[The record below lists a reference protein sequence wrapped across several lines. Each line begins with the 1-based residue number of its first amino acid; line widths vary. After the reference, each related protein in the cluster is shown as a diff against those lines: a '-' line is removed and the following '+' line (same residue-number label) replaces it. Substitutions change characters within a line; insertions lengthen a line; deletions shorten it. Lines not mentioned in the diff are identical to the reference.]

1 MAYFEMEK
9 NSLVLHT
16 IFLFA
21 MSFVRS
27 VLSKPTRF
35 VTQDLHFKYKNN
47 RFFCNI
53 LNHDNRKSVK
63 ICFLA
68 KSILRAKFKQSIKFL
83 GRQ

>member
-1 MAYFEMEK
+1 MAYFEME

-16 IFLFA
+16 AFLFA

-35 VTQDLHFKYKNN
+35 VTQDIHFKYKNN

-53 LNHDNRKSVK
+53 LSCDNRKSVK
-63 ICFLA
+63 SCFLA
-68 KSILRAKFKQSIKFL
+68 KSTLRAKF
-83 GRQ
+83 